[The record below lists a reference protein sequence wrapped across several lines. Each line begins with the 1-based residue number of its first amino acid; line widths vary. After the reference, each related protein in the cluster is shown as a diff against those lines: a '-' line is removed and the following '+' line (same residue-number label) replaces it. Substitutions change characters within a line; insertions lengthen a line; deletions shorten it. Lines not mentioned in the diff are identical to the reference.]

1 MIALTSTA
9 TAEPAYVA
17 DPFRVSSSQ
26 RGKTTFVKSE
36 LSHPLKKAE
45 QVSKRRR
52 LDGKQHVEPCHE
64 DCQEILNRINRLTP
78 RVGRIEITDSE
89 VLQPLKRMF
98 GDKAIINVIAC
109 RGTDRTMSPPSSVHP
124 DEAPF
129 RKSLMILRPSGQ
141 IAFETHWEKWKH
153 LSHRQLVRPNHACRL
168 NITMFAKD
176 REMPSTDVSE
186 DPRES
191 DHAAASGSQDPVQ
204 SNPSQSMHHDES
216 KNHSVD
222 ETQPEDS
229 QWPYAT
235 DSVSK
240 QGPLPEQSM
249 RFLAL
254 LGGNNIS

>member
-1 MIALTSTA
+1 
-9 TAEPAYVA
+9 
-17 DPFRVSSSQ
+17 
-26 RGKTTFVKSE
+26 
-36 LSHPLKKAE
+36 
-45 QVSKRRR
+45 
-52 LDGKQHVEPCHE
+52 
-64 DCQEILNRINRLTP
+64 
-78 RVGRIEITDSE
+78 
-89 VLQPLKRMF
+89 
-98 GDKAIINVIAC
+98 
-109 RGTDRTMSPPSSVHP
+109 
-124 DEAPF
+124 
-129 RKSLMILRPSGQ
+129 
-141 IAFETHWEKWKH
+141 
-153 LSHRQLVRPNHACRL
+153 
-168 NITMFAKD
+168 
-176 REMPSTDVSE
+176 MPSTDVSE